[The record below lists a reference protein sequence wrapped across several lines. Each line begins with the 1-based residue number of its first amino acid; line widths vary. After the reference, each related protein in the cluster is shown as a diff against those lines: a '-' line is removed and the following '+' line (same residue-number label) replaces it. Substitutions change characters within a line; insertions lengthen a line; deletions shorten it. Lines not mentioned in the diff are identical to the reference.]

1 MVEQFPLAFGR
12 FQLISRIAVGGMAE
26 VFLAEAPGEH
36 GFAKRM
42 VIKRLLPAL
51 DGDANYQAMFI
62 DEAKLT
68 ARLVHPK
75 IAQTFELGKVD
86 EHLFIAMELVDGVDV
101 LAMLREYAQRRRR
114 VEPHIAAWIAH
125 EVLDALDYAHNALGE
140 DGSPLG
146 VVHRDISP
154 SNILLSLRGDVKL
167 VDFGIA
173 RQADPARSHH
183 TKSGTLKGKYG
194 YMSPEQVVEQPL
206 DQRSDVFS
214 VGVVLAEMLTGRRLF
229 AAANELDVL
238 LMVRDAKLSRL
249 DKYGADINPA
259 LQEIVRRGLKKNLD
273 ERWHNAAQFRDAIGE
288 WLFDQRIRMTP
299 KIIADAVI
307 ELRRFV
313 EAKPATPEPV
323 ADPVQ
328 IAAAEDAIPAPM
340 ENLDSMPVISV
351 TQESSGAVK
360 VVAPAVARTSTGD
373 ARHRQ
378 QTAVRT
384 SGEPLAVARTATSVK
399 QTGERT
405 FAPTVAR
412 TATNRLDAPV
422 VARTMSKPHVMKAA
436 VPAPMVPPASVTPP
450 ATAMASLRE
459 MAASAND
466 QGAAQHRHGGDIVDG
481 SGAAIVGNSVDAIDL
496 AALDLAINEL
506 GHGSEASLLLLDMPT
521 ASGSGQHVTTPRQ
534 VPASSSPGL
543 NVPRRSTVELQE
555 RFPSI
560 AAAVHST
567 TPMAPDPAMRDFD
580 DLTIEPGRSV
590 DVKLP
595 SLEELSRKKAPTP
608 PALADIA
615 ETPEDSGDF
624 STTPAMRVLFRLMV
638 ARATGLLV
646 VAVGGIKKEI
656 YIRDGQ
662 PEYVSS
668 NVASELFGNYLVGKG
683 VLSDGELAMALA
695 MVPHYGGKLGDTL
708 VGLGLLK
715 PLEVFRH
722 LTRQVRSKIVDVCT
736 WNKGG
741 FGWYVGRE
749 NPREAFPL
757 DFNAFEILGAGAMS
771 ISDEVTDS
779 WFARNGALR
788 FTSSRSRRVGPER
801 FEVRGLTEV
810 LAMLDGKRSVA
821 DVVEMEAGR
830 AERLL
835 VMKMF
840 YLLDACE
847 LVRAG

>member
-1 MVEQFPLAFGR
+1 VGDLFPLAFGR

-36 GFAKRM
+36 GFAKRV
-42 VIKRLLPAL
+42 VIKRLLPNL
-51 DGDANYQAMFI
+51 IGDATYQAMFI

-75 IAQTFELGKVD
+75 IAQTFELGKVHD
-86 EHLFIAMELVDGVDV
+86 HLFIAMELVDGVDV

-125 EVLDALDYAHNALGE
+125 EVLDALDYAHHAVGE
-140 DGSPLG
+140 DGQPLG

-173 RQADPARSHH
+173 RQQDPTRAHQ

-194 YMSPEQVVEQPL
+194 YMSPEQVIELPL

-238 LMVRDAKLSRL
+238 LMVRDAKLTRL
-249 DKYGADINPA
+249 DKYGADINA
-259 LQEIVRRGLKKNLD
+259 GLQEIVRRGLRKNLED
-273 ERWHNAAQFRDAIGE
+273 RWQTSGQFRDALGE
-288 WLFDQRIRMTP
+288 WLFEQRIRMTP
-299 KIIADAVI
+299 KIIADAVS
-307 ELRRFV
+307 ELRTFIDTRPP
-313 EAKPATPEPV
+313 EAKAAKPEAAPV
-323 ADPVQ
+323 ATAD
-328 IAAAEDAIPAPM
+328 
-340 ENLDSMPVISV
+340 NSDSMPVISV
-351 TQESSGAVK
+351 SQDDSNASDRAARGTPTQQSKETRGA
-360 VVAPAVARTSTGD
+360 
-373 ARHRQ
+373 Q
-378 QTAVRT
+378 QTAMRT
-384 SGEPLAVARTATSVK
+384 SGEPAPAVRPVVARTATVQPSI
-399 QTGERT
+399 
-405 FAPTVAR
+405 AR
-412 TATNRLDAPV
+412 TITRPVQPAVAPEPRAAT
-422 VARTMSKPHVMKAA
+422 KP
-436 VPAPMVPPASVTPP
+436 PTD
-450 ATAMASLRE
+450 SLRTP
-459 MAASAND
+459 AAALR
-466 QGAAQHRHGGDIVDG
+466 GASRASDSVAAKG
-481 SGAAIVGNSVDAIDL
+481 SGNVPVLVLSDEIVGNSVDGIDL
-496 AALDLAINEL
+496 AALDLAISEL
-506 GHGSEASLLLLDMPT
+506 GHGSDHVLSLLGMDNGKFSADAKATKGDAVPRLLDST
-521 ASGSGQHVTTPRQ
+521 AEMS
-534 VPASSSPGL
+534 A
-543 NVPRRSTVELQE
+543 

-560 AAAVHST
+560 AAAVHSA

-580 DLTIEPGRSV
+580 DLTIEPGRSI

-595 SLEELSRKKAPTP
+595 SIEELARKKPPTP

-624 STTPAMRVLFRLMV
+624 GSTSAMRVLFRLMV

-668 NVASELFGNYLVGKG
+668 NVASELFGNYLVSKG

-757 DFNAFEILGAGAMS
+757 DFNAFEILGAGAMGL
-771 ISDEVTDS
+771 SDDVIEG
-779 WFARNGALR
+779 WFARHGSLR
-788 FTSSRSRRVGPER
+788 FSPSRARRVGPER
-801 FEVRGLTEV
+801 FEVKGLAEIF
-810 LAMLDGKRSVA
+810 AMLDGRRSVA
-821 DVVEMEAGR
+821 DIAEMQSDR
-830 AERLL
+830 TERLRVVRML
-835 VMKMF
+835 

-847 LVRAG
+847 LARP

>member
-1 MVEQFPLAFGR
+1 
-12 FQLISRIAVGGMAE
+12 MAE

-36 GFAKRM
+36 GFAKRI
-42 VIKRLLPAL
+42 VIKRLLPNL
-51 DGDANYQAMFI
+51 VGDSNYQAMFI

-75 IAQTFELGKVD
+75 IAQTFELGKVND
-86 EHLFIAMELVDGVDV
+86 HLFIAMELVDGVDV

-125 EVLDALDYAHNALGE
+125 EVLDALDYAHNAIGE
-140 DGSPLG
+140 DGKPLC

-173 RQADPARSHH
+173 RQKDPTRSHH

-194 YMSPEQVVEQPL
+194 YMSPEQVVEMPL

-249 DKYGADINPA
+249 DKYGVDINPG

-273 ERWHNAAQFRDAIGE
+273 ERWQSAGQFRDALGE

-307 ELRRFV
+307 ELRRFIDAKPPEV
-313 EAKPATPEPV
+313 KPAKPADDGV
-323 ADPVQ
+323 
-328 IAAAEDAIPAPM
+328 PAPI
-340 ENLDSMPVISV
+340 EIGDSMPIISV
-351 TQESSGAVK
+351 TQEASGAV
-360 VVAPAVARTSTGD
+360 AVPRTVTPMPD
-373 ARHRQ
+373 AVRSAQ
-378 QTAVRT
+378 QTAMRT
-384 SGEPLAVARTATSVK
+384 SGEPLAVRAAPAPAVQPVAAQPAIARTATAPVAVVA
-399 QTGERT
+399 RT
-405 FAPTVAR
+405 TTNPPHAMKAPTATAAAAPTVA
-412 TATNRLDAPV
+412 
-422 VARTMSKPHVMKAA
+422 KAA
-436 VPAPMVPPASVTPP
+436 TPAVTFREPAPMA
-450 ATAMASLRE
+450 ATNTLDLRTGGS
-459 MAASAND
+459 SA
-466 QGAAQHRHGGDIVDG
+466 
-481 SGAAIVGNSVDAIDL
+481 DALDL
-496 AALDLAINEL
+496 AALDAAINEL
-506 GHGSEASLLLLDMPT
+506 GHGSEAALSLLEMPT
-521 ASGSGQHVTTPRQ
+521 ASGSSEKAAQAAPRL
-534 VPASSSPGL
+534 PTSSSPGM
-543 NVPRRSTVELQE
+543 NVPATSPEELSA

-560 AAAVHST
+560 AAAVHSA

-595 SLEELSRKKAPTP
+595 SIEELARKKPPTP

-615 ETPEDSGDF
+615 ETPEDAGDF

-668 NVASELFGNYLVGKG
+668 NVASELFGNYLVSKG

-771 ISDEVTDS
+771 ISDDVTES
-779 WFARNGALR
+779 WFARNGSQR
-788 FTSSRSRRVGPER
+788 FSASRARRVGPER
-801 FEVRGLTEV
+801 FEVKGLVE
-810 LAMLDGKRSVA
+810 LFGLLDGKRSVA
-821 DVVEMEAGR
+821 DIVEMQTER
-830 AERLL
+830 AERLRAARML
-835 VMKMF
+835 A
-840 YLLDACE
+840 LLDACE